1 MMISRIGKREFDFDE
16 QDFERIATLIKE
28 RTGIVLASNKQ
39 DMVYGRLSRRLR
51 EVGMTSFRDYC
62 DFIMTPEGRDEF
74 SSFLNALTTNLTRFF
89 RESHHFEHLASEVL
103 KRKVDQ
109 AAAGNGRKLRV
120 WSAGSSSGEEP
131 YTAAMV
137 VADTIPDLNK
147 WDARILATDI
157 DTNMLAKCRTGIY
170 DAERAEAIPERMKK
184 RFVEKVPGE
193 EKLVRMSETLRS
205 MIVFKRLNLLG
216 RWPMKGP
223 FDLIICRNVAIYF
236 DRPTQKRLF
245 ERFAGLLADDG
256 YLYIGHAENLFN
268 ITDRFKLIGQTIYRK
283 A

>member
-1 MMISRIGKREFDFDE
+1 MTSAALREFRFE
-16 QDFERIATLIKE
+16 RRDFEFISTLIKE
-28 RTGIVLASNKQ
+28 RTGIVLADNKQ

-51 EVGMTSFRDYC
+51 AVGMTSFRDYC
-62 DFIMTPEGRDEF
+62 DYIVSADGRDEF
-74 SSFLNALTTNLTRFF
+74 SAFLNALTTNLTRFF
-89 RESHHFEHLASEVL
+89 REAHHFEHLAQTVL
-103 KRKVDQ
+103 EQKAQ
-109 AAAGNGRKLRV
+109 AAAAGGERRLRI

-137 VADTIPDLNK
+137 VADALRDLDK

-157 DTNMLAKCRTGIY
+157 DTNMLEKCRTGIY
-170 DAERAEAIPERMKK
+170 RSDRVEAIAPPLRK
-184 RFVEKVPGE
+184 RFVEPVPGSSNE
-193 EKLVRMSETLRS
+193 VRMTDTLRS
-205 MIVFKRLNLLG
+205 LIVFKQLNLLG

-223 FDLIICRNVAIYF
+223 FDVIFCRNVSIYF

-245 ERFAGLLADDG
+245 ERFASLLADDG
-256 YLYIGHAENLFN
+256 FLYIGHAENLFN